1 MENLS
6 LIAAIG
12 RYNELGLDNHLI
24 WRIPE
29 DMSFYREMTL
39 GKNIIMGRK
48 TLESM
53 PAKALSKRN
62 PIVLSSKSLDKVY
75 DVISYDNFFSLLK
88 YIEDSSEEF
97 VVVGGATIYEQFI
110 PFVNTMYLTEI
121 FRSNDA
127 DTYFP
132 LFDFNDWN
140 IELIDDYSNN
150 TIPYHRNKYT
160 RKKVK

>member
-6 LIAAIG
+6 LIALIG
-12 RYNELGLDNHLI
+12 RCNELGLDNSLI
-24 WRIPE
+24 WKIPE
-29 DMSFYREMTL
+29 DMSFYRQMTV

-48 TLESM
+48 TFESM
-53 PAKALSKRN
+53 PAKALSERN
-62 PIVLSSKSLDKVY
+62 PIVLSSKRLDEVY
-75 DVISYDNFFSLLK
+75 DVVSFNNFFSLLK

-97 VVVGGATIYEQFI
+97 VVVGGSSVYEQFL

-132 LFDFNDWN
+132 HFDFNDWN

-150 TIPYHRNKYT
+150 VIPYHRNKYT
-160 RKKVK
+160 RKRVK